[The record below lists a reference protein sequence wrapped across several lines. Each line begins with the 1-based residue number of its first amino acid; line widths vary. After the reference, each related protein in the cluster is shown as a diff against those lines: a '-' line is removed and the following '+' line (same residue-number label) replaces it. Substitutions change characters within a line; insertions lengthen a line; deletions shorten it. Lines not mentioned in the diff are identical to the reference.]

1 MAETEATNAT
11 GRSFTPALC
20 PHLHLSRAFK
30 ERKLIRLM
38 GNSQF
43 MNYDDQQHLSIFN
56 IIYIC
61 IFIFIY
67 IYMYIYI
74 YILYYILLYY
84 NILY

>member
-56 IIYIC
+56 IIYMH
-61 IFIFIY
+61 IY
-67 IYMYIYI
+67 IYIYV